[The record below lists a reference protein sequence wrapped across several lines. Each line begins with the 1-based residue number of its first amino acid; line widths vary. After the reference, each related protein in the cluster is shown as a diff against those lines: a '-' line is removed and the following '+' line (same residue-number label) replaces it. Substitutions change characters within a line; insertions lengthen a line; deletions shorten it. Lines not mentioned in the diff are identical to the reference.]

1 MENRINIGELDT
13 LVTVMRC
20 TQATGTQGEKQF
32 VFTRYGDVYAKV
44 DRSVNETIANTNL
57 EEGDYVELTIY
68 KIREL
73 TTRWQIVLRG
83 RSYEIT
89 GIDPV
94 SRVSPLCVLS
104 IHAIR

>member
-1 MENRINIGELDT
+1 MENKIHFGQLDT

-20 TQATGTQGEKQF
+20 TQATGSQGEKQF
-32 VFTRYGDVYAKV
+32 IFSRYGDVYAKV
-44 DRSVNETIANTNL
+44 ERDVSETISNTNL
-57 EEGDYVELTIY
+57 EEGDYVQLSVY
-68 KIREL
+68 KIPEL
-73 TTRWQIVLRG
+73 TTRWQVILHG

-104 IHAIR
+104 IHAIS